1 MPGAGHVLNMG
12 TVAAGQQAGDA
23 LLWQRITSGDHEA
36 FGELFDRYAGAVYTH
51 LFRRL
56 GDWSEAEDLTSA
68 VFLQA
73 WRRRSDVVFERDS
86 ALPWLFGVANG
97 LLRNAVRSRQRH
109 AALLTRVRDSGGA
122 APGPAGMQAD
132 HADTVADRV
141 DSERQLAQLRA
152 ALARLPFREREVIEL
167 CVWAGLDQAAA
178 AVALGVRQ
186 GTVKSRLHRARR
198 SLARELGEEL

>member
-1 MPGAGHVLNMG
+1 MPGAGHVSSMG
-12 TVAAGQQAGDA
+12 MVAAGQQAGDA

-109 AALLTRVRDSGGA
+109 AALLARVRDSGGS
-122 APGPAGMQAD
+122 APGPAGCRRTMPTPWRTGWTASGSWRSCGQ
-132 HADTVADRV
+132 R
-141 DSERQLAQLRA
+141 S
-152 ALARLPFREREVIEL
+152 
-167 CVWAGLDQAAA
+167 AGCRFAT
-178 AVALGVRQ
+178 G
-186 GTVKSRLHRARR
+186 K
-198 SLARELGEEL
+198 